1 MCESKAWKETLCK
14 RKKQK
19 WNMHRNEHVAVTG
32 LKLYPAKINVVLI
45 VVLIFDFSV
54 ENSEEQIWTEWQ
66 NFREMDWIAAK
77 VGRNSSRLKF
87 ISKYL
92 SLGSTDCI
100 DKTLLTIKWLM
111 ENLFSLNVRSNF
123 LFLQLPYE
131 TFTFPPPCN
140 YLFIFWGGK
149 V

>member
-1 MCESKAWKETLCK
+1 
-14 RKKQK
+14 
-19 WNMHRNEHVAVTG
+19 MHRNEHVAVTG

-92 SLGSTDCI
+92 SLGSTDGI
-100 DKTLLTIKWLM
+100 DITLLTIKWLM
-111 ENLFSLNVRSNF
+111 ENLVSLNVRSNF

-131 TFTFPPPCN
+131 TFTFPPPCD
-140 YLFIFWGGK
+140 YLFIFWVEK